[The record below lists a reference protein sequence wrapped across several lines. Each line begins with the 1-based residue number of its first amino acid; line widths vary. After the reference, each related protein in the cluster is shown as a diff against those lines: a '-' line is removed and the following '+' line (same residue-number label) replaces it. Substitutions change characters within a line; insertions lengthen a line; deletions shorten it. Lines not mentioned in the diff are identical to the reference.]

1 MNRPTLLLLHGA
13 IGAGDQFA
21 PLLPLLGADFD
32 LHSLDFEGH
41 GSNPPRPHPFSI
53 ERFKEN
59 VLDYLERHSI
69 EHAHVFGYS
78 MGGYVACDLARS
90 HPHVVQSIATLGT
103 KFYWD
108 PEVAERE
115 VGMLDPRK
123 IAAKVPHFARMLA
136 ERHTA
141 SDWEYVL
148 EQTRE
153 LLRQLGLVGG
163 LRPQDVAGIEPRVRL
178 MLGDRDTTVTLSETA
193 EMYRALP
200 RGELEVLPATPHQ
213 FERVPMPR
221 LAYTLAQF
229 FAQEQ
234 P

>member
-1 MNRPTLLLLHGA
+1 
-13 IGAGDQFA
+13 
-21 PLLPLLGADFD
+21 LPLLGADFD

-41 GSNPPRPHPFSI
+41 GSAPPRPHPFSI
-53 ERFKEN
+53 ERFTEN
-59 VLDYLERHSI
+59 VLDYIQQHSI
-69 EHAHVFGYS
+69 ERAHVFGYS
-78 MGGYVACDLARS
+78 MGGYVACHMARS

-115 VGMLDPRK
+115 VGMLDPGK
-123 IAAKVPHFARMLA
+123 ITAKVPHFARALA

-141 SDWEYVL
+141 AGWEYVL

-153 LLRQLGLVGG
+153 LLRQLGQVGG
-163 LRPQDVAGIEPRVRL
+163 LRPHDVAGIEPRVRL

-213 FERVPMPR
+213 FERVPMTR

-229 FAQEQ
+229 FAEE
-234 P
+234 